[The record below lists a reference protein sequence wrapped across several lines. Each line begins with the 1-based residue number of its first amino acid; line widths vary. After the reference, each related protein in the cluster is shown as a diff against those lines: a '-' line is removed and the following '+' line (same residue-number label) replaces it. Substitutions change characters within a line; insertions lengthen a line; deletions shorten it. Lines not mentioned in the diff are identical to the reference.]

1 MNSQTPELQRLCCD
15 VFKFAD
21 EGGKGYLCREDYKVA
36 VVALLGYK
44 PSLVEVNSLWGRGQ
58 NASQGLSVEQFT
70 EAMIPRLRGRE
81 KEQLTRD
88 VFLAFDR
95 RCQGFLSLSINHMV

>member
-81 KEQLTRD
+81 KEQLTRECFWHLTD
-88 VFLAFDR
+88 VVK
-95 RCQGFLSLSINHMV
+95 GF